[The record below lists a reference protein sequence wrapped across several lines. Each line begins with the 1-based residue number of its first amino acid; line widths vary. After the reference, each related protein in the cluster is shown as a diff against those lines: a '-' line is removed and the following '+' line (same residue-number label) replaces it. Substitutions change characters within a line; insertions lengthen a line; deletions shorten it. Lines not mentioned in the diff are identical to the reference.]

1 MKRILPILMASLLFL
16 ASCSK
21 DKLIISADARVN
33 FSVDTLRFDTV
44 FTAAGSVTASFK
56 IFNPH
61 DARIR
66 LASISLGGGTGS
78 QFKINADGVPGPTV
92 TDLEIAAR
100 DSAYVFVTVNVN
112 PTSTTSPFIIT
123 DSITVSYNGRK
134 DKVLLSA
141 YGQNARYIRSERITA
156 NTTWNKTL
164 PYVIIGGVQVDRNIT
179 LNLEPG
185 TRIYLHADA
194 PFLVDGTLKAI
205 GTRPDSIVFRGDRL
219 DKDYRDLPASWPG
232 IYFRETSS
240 GNQLRYV
247 IIRNAYQGVVAFRPS
262 PTLPK
267 VDLSECIID
276 NVYDAAI
283 YGINSSIR
291 AVNCLVSN
299 SGLNILLANG
309 GDYEFTHCTVASY
322 ANSYIPHKKPVC
334 VITNWDSTTQI
345 NSYALNA
352 RLRNNIFWGENG
364 LVDNEV
370 VVSRRGGGAFSVL
383 MENNLYKA
391 AGTVEHATLL
401 NNIVN
406 QPPRFDSIREASRY
420 YDFRIDKGISPAI
433 NKGRNLGVA
442 SDLEGKPRDGQPDI
456 GCYEKK

>member
-21 DKLIISADARVN
+21 DKLITSADARVN

-78 QFKINADGVPGPTV
+78 QFRINADGVPGPTV

-156 NTTWNKTL
+156 NTTWNKSL
-164 PYVIIGGVQVDRNIT
+164 PYVIIGGVQVDRNVT

-334 VITNWDSTTQI
+334 VITNFDSTTQI

-352 RLRNNIFWGENG
+352 RLSNNIFWGENG

-370 VVSRRGGGAFSVL
+370 VVSRRGGAAFSVL

>member
-1 MKRILPILMASLLFL
+1 M
-16 ASCSK
+16 
-21 DKLIISADARVN
+21 
-33 FSVDTLRFDTV
+33 
-44 FTAAGSVTASFK
+44 TASFK

-156 NTTWNKTL
+156 NTTWNKSL
-164 PYVIIGGVQVDRNIT
+164 PYVIIGGVQVDRNVT